1 MSPKFHKYKLLLDEN
16 MPPRTDFKRLNHIFD
31 VKHISIDLNKSG
43 LLDEKVHKEA
53 AKLHRL
59 VVTFNGDDFKSLVAK
74 LKTTGILYVSD
85 NLSSEQI
92 DTKLTALLLRSTPN
106 SLYGRFTTLTGET

>member
-1 MSPKFHKYKLLLDEN
+1 MSPTFHKHKLLLDEN
-16 MPPRTDFKRLNHIFD
+16 MPPRADFKRLNHIFD
-31 VKHISIDLNKSG
+31 DKHISLDMNQSG
-43 LLDEKVHKEA
+43 LLDEKVHTEA

-59 VVTFNGDDFKSLVAK
+59 VVTFNGDDFKSLAAK
-74 LKTTGILYVSD
+74 STKTGILYVSD

-106 SLYGRFTTLTGET
+106 ALYGKFTTLTGET